1 MVSRK
6 TKIVATLGPAS
17 RSEEQ
22 IAALIGAGVDIVR
35 LNFSHGTHDDHGE
48 VITRVRRVAERLGR
62 PVGIMQDL
70 QGPKIRV
77 GKLAGGQPVQLENG
91 TTLTITTRDVVGS
104 GALVS
109 TTYQG
114 LPSDVKAGD
123 RILLDDGNL
132 ELRVEAVRADEVTTT
147 VIQGGLLGEH
157 KGINLPGVDVS
168 APALSQKDRDD
179 LAFGLQ
185 NGVDYVAMSF
195 VRRGEDVLG
204 AKSLIRALCGADVPV
219 IAKLEKPQALDNLR
233 DILEA
238 ADGVMV
244 ARGDLGV
251 ELSPQEVPIAQKRI
265 IAAANMRG
273 RLVITATQMLES
285 MIENPRPT
293 RAEASDVAN
302 AIFDGTDAVMLSG
315 ETATGAFPVQA
326 VSMMA
331 TIAMEAERNLDRWG
345 RWRDNSVVTS
355 DDARAIASAAVELSL
370 ERDVKA
376 ILAFTRSGR
385 TARLLSKERPA
396 CPIYA
401 FSPDA
406 VVVRRMALMW
416 GVYPRQTPFVSTS
429 EAMFETADET
439 VLAHGLAERGDPV
452 VFVGSMPVIDG
463 GHTNFLKLHR
473 IGES

>member
-1 MVSRK
+1 MNRK
-6 TKIVATLGPAS
+6 TKIVATLGPAT

-22 IAALIGAGVDIVR
+22 IAALIEAGVNIVR
-35 LNFSHGTHDDHGE
+35 LNFSHGTHAEHGE
-48 VITRVRRVAERLGR
+48 MIVRVRRIAERLGR
-62 PVGIMQDL
+62 PVGILQDL

-77 GKLAGGQPVQLENG
+77 GKLEGGRPILLQAGS
-91 TTLTITTRDVVGS
+91 TLTITTRDVL
-104 GALVS
+104 GAGDVVS

-114 LPSDVKAGD
+114 LPGDVKPGN

-132 ELRVEAVRADEVTTT
+132 ELRVEAVRADDVVTT
-147 VIQGGLLGEH
+147 VVQGGMLGEH
-157 KGINLPGVDVS
+157 KGINLPGVNVS

-179 LAFGLQ
+179 LAFGLH
-185 NGVDYVAMSF
+185 NNVDYVAISF
-195 VRRGEDVLG
+195 VRRGDDVLG

-219 IAKLEKPQALDNLR
+219 IAKLEKPQALDQLR

-251 ELSPQEVPIAQKRI
+251 ELSPQEVPMAQKRI
-265 IAAANMRG
+265 IAAANTRG

-285 MIENPRPT
+285 MMENPRPT

-326 VSMMA
+326 VTMMA
-331 TIAMEAERNLDRWG
+331 TIATEAEQHLDRWG
-345 RWRDNSVVTS
+345 LWRDHTVRTD

-370 ERDVKA
+370 EREVKA
-376 ILAFTRSGR
+376 IVAFTRSGR
-385 TARLLSKERPA
+385 TARLLSKERPK
-396 CPIYA
+396 CPVYA

-406 VVVRRMALMW
+406 ATTRRMALMW
-416 GVYPRQTPFVSTS
+416 GVYPWQTPYVTTA
-429 EAMFETADET
+429 EAMFATADEMA
-439 VLAHGLAERGDPV
+439 LKHGLAERGDLV
-452 VFVGSMPVIDG
+452 VFVGRMPVIDG

-473 IGES
+473 VGES